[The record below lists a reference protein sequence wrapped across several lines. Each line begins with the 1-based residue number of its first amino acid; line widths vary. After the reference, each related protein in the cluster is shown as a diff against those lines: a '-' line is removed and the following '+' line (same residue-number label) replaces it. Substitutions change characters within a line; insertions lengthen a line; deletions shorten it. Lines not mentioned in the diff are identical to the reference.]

1 MPHPT
6 PVAEWLTTV
15 GMPEYAARF
24 AENDIDLSVLVHLTD
39 QDLKELGVSLGHRR
53 KLLAE
58 IAELPS
64 HALRAGT
71 PPAPSGPMRHDDAER
86 RQLSIMFCDLVGST
100 TLSTRLDLEDLRAVI
115 GAYHRCCAELIGRN
129 GGFIAKYIG
138 DGVLAYFGYPQAS
151 EHDAERA
158 VRAGLSLVEA
168 VPNLQTAASWPLSV
182 RIGIAT
188 GLVVVGDL
196 IGIGAAQEQAVVGE
210 TPNLAARLQALAE
223 PGTLVIASSTR
234 DLIGGLF
241 EYRDLGA
248 VALKGFDQNVQ
259 AWQVVAAEAADSRF
273 EALRATGTPL
283 IGRQEEIQFL
293 ARRWEQAKA
302 GEGRAVLLS
311 GEPGV
316 GKSRITQALLERL
329 AHEPNARL
337 RYFCSPHHQDSALYP
352 VITQLKRAAGIRRN
366 DSDEQRLIKLEA
378 VLARSTDDLGECVPL
393 FAELL
398 SIPIGDRYPPLE
410 LTPQSRKEKTLHAQL
425 ALAGGLAAQQPVMM
439 IFEDVHWS
447 DPTTRALLDILVDRI
462 SGLRVL
468 LIATFRPEFAP
479 PWGNHPNVDQL
490 SLCRLPPEHCAKMI
504 GHLTGGKALPKDIA
518 AQILDRTDG
527 VPLFVEELTK
537 TILESGLVRE
547 AGKAYIATGLVSRTA
562 IPTTLHASLLA
573 RLDRLAPTRDLAQL
587 GAALGRNFSYD
598 LISAVAQLPKQL
610 LDDSLIQ
617 LERAELIFRRGTPPE
632 AEYTFKHALVQDAA
646 YSTML
651 REKRQHLHE
660 RIAAVL
666 ELDFPEILKN
676 QPETLARHCA
686 EAGLTEKAAELYI
699 SASQIS
705 TAASNN
711 LESAA
716 HLKRALALV
725 KTLPPLAQRTVE
737 LRNRIM
743 LGGWWW
749 WSP

>member
-6 PVAEWLTTV
+6 SVAEWLTTV
-15 GMPEYAARF
+15 GMPEYAVRF
-24 AENDIDLSVLVHLTD
+24 AANDIDLSVLVHLTD

-53 KLLAE
+53 KLLAG
-58 IAELPS
+58 IAELPG
-64 HALRAGT
+64 AIRAGS
-71 PPAPSGPMRHDDAER
+71 PSAPSGPTRHDDAER
-86 RQLSIMFCDLVGST
+86 RQISIMFCDLVGST

-115 GAYHRCCAELIGRN
+115 GTYHRCCAELIGRH
-129 GGFIAKYIG
+129 GGFIAKYMG

-158 VRAGLSLVEA
+158 VRAGLSLIEA
-168 VPNLQTAASWPLSV
+168 VPNLQTAAGVPLSV

-196 IGIGAAQEQAVVGE
+196 LGTGAALEQAVVGE

-223 PGTLVIASSTR
+223 PGTLVIASTTR
-234 DLIGGLF
+234 NLTGGLF

-248 VALKGFDQNVQ
+248 VPLKGFDQTVQ
-259 AWQVVAAEAADSRF
+259 AWQVVAGEATDSRF
-273 EALRATGTPL
+273 EALRAAGTPL
-283 IGRQEEIQFL
+283 IGREDEIGLL

-311 GEPGV
+311 GDPGV

-352 VITQLKRAAGIRRN
+352 IITQLKRAAGIRRT
-366 DSDEQRLIKLEA
+366 DTDEQRLAKLEA
-378 VLARSTDDLGECVPL
+378 VLARATLDLDESVPL

-398 SIPIGDRYPPLE
+398 SVPIGDRYPPLE
-410 LTPQSRKEKTLHAQL
+410 LTPQLRKEKTLHAQL
-425 ALAGGLAAQQPVMM
+425 ALTAGLAAQQPVLMV
-439 IFEDVHWS
+439 FEDVHWS
-447 DPTTRALLDILVDRI
+447 DPTTRDLLDILVDRI

-479 PWGNHPNVDQL
+479 PWGNRRHVDLL
-490 SLCRLPPEHCAKMI
+490 SLGRLPPEQCAKMI
-504 GHLTGGKALPKDIA
+504 GHLTGGKALPKEIA
-518 AQILDRTDG
+518 DQILDRTDG

-537 TILESGLVRE
+537 TVLESGLVRD
-547 AGKAYIATGLVSRTA
+547 AGKAYLATGLVSPTA

-573 RLDRLAPTRDLAQL
+573 RLDRQAPTRDLAQV

-598 LISAVAQLPKQL
+598 LISAVAQLAKWQ
-610 LDDSLIQ
+610 LDDSLMQ
-617 LERAELIFRRGTPPE
+617 LERTELIFRRGTPPE

-651 REKRQHLHE
+651 REKRQQLHE

-666 ELDFPEILKN
+666 ELDFPEIRRT

-686 EAGLTEKAAELYI
+686 EAGLTEKAVELYI
-699 SASQIS
+699 SASQCA

-711 LESAA
+711 IEAAA
-716 HLKRALALV
+716 HLKKALALV
-725 KTLPPLAQRTVE
+725 KTLPPLAQRTIE

-749 WSP
+749 WSA